1 MSPNNYVY
9 IAAIIVALFTI
20 QCSGSNVDRAVVA
33 SGHLAE
39 SKDCQKALYANH
51 DIVKFNACQDA
62 VDTRFGIPPYAT
74 KDGGQ

>member
-1 MSPNNYVY
+1 MKTVY
-9 IAAIIVALFTI
+9 STLIIFTLI
-20 QCSGSNVDRAVVA
+20 VGCSGANVDRAVVA

-62 VDTRFGIPPYAT
+62 VDTRFGIPPYSVL